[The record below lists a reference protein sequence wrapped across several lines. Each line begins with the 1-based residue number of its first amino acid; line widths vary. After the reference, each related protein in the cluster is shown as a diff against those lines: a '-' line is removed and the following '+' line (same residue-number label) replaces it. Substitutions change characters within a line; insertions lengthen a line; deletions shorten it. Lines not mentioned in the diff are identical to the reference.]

1 MDEPKERIV
10 TIARGLFADRGY
22 NAVGVQ
28 EICLLSGITKPTL
41 YYHFGNKLGL
51 LNSIASELYL
61 VFLSDLRKE
70 GSYQGDL
77 AASLKGSLDVF
88 LRYAAE
94 RQDLMR
100 LRLTLS
106 FSPPSS
112 EEHAVMRP
120 YTERLY
126 EFFKELF
133 RAAAEDHGNMK
144 GRETAYAAS
153 FIGTADAY
161 AGLTLAGALL
171 ADEAFKSRVV
181 HYFMHGIF
189 S

>member
-1 MDEPKERIV
+1 MDETRERILS
-10 TIARGLFADRGY
+10 TSRALFADRGY

-41 YYHFGNKLGL
+41 YYHFGNKIGL
-51 LNSIASELYL
+51 LNAVASDLYL
-61 VFLSDLRKE
+61 GFIAALKEE
-70 GSYQGDL
+70 GSYKGDL
-77 AASLKGSLDVF
+77 AVSLTGSLRVF

-94 RQDLMR
+94 RPDLMR

-112 EEHAVMRP
+112 EEYSVMSP
-120 YTERLY
+120 YAERLY
-126 EFFKELF
+126 EFFKEVF
-133 RAAAEDHGNMK
+133 RSASEDHGNMK
-144 GRETAYAAS
+144 GRESAYAAS

-161 AGLTLAGALL
+161 AGLRLAGALEP
-171 ADEAFKSRVV
+171 DDQFIRRVV
-181 HYFMHGIF
+181 HYFMHGVF